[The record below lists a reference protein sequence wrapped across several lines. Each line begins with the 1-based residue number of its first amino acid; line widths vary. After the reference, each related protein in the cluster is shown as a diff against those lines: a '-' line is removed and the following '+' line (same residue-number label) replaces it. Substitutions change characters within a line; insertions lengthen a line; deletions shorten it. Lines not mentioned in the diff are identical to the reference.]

1 MIFKKIRFY
10 FHFPILILFFVF
22 LFQDGVTSQAP
33 LKKHQIKYRTHFG
46 SCPSRAVGTLAL
58 RLIKVFE
65 KKQSLRE
72 VKRVIVEEKLKEKH
86 FLSSYKVNYSPLKKY
101 LEFKFD
107 CPRPLM
113 KVQIY
118 KKNGL
123 DSYEAIL
130 VENGRLFD
138 PTYEVL
144 LRAEKKLKRDLPFLA
159 LPVGDLDKDVQ
170 EEITR
175 LIKDMGPTF
184 RKKLSE
190 VILDEKGELTVI
202 LSLQGNPSS
211 VFLGNTSWLHKAQ
224 KLKRIVNYMEK
235 KRKIPAI
242 INLTNSDK
250 VVVKFNDKF

>member
-1 MIFKKIRFY
+1 MLKKLRFY

-22 LFQDGVTSQAP
+22 LFQDGLTSQAP
-33 LKKHQIKYRTHFG
+33 LRKEQVKYRTHFG

-58 RLIKVFE
+58 KLIKVFE

-72 VKRVIVEEKLKEKH
+72 VKKVIVEEKLKEKH
-86 FLSSYKVNYSPLKKY
+86 FLGSYKVNYSPLKKY

-107 CPRPLM
+107 CPKPLM

-130 VENGRLFD
+130 VENGQLFD

-144 LRAEKKLKRDLPFLA
+144 LRAEKKLKRELPFLA

-170 EEITR
+170 ADITE
-175 LIKDMGPTF
+175 LIKDMGSKF
-184 RKKLSE
+184 RRKLSE

-211 VFLGNTSWLHKAQ
+211 VFLGDKKWLSKAK
-224 KLKRIVNYMEK
+224 KLKRIVSYMEK
-235 KRKIPAI
+235 KRRIPAI

-250 VVVKFNDKF
+250 VVVKFNGKF